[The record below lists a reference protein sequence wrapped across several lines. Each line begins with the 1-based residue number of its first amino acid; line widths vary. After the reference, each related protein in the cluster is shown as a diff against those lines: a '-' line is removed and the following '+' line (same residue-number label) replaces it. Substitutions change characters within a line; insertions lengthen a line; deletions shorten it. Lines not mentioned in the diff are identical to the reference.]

1 MCQFTLPG
9 HGQPELYNLFRWG
22 LMIVLMILYFCYKK
36 FSRCI
41 HGSLLFYSWL
51 KPLTNSGLL
60 YPEISYWTPFLLIL
74 RYFWITSVMFQTEP
88 FTFCITEFCIISVTS
103 RSSYMVSQLP
113 FVLIIPSNYFSL
125 ANLVEMVPFLT
136 VPRLIMLE
144 MNG

>member
-1 MCQFTLPG
+1 MRQFTLPG

-51 KPLTNSGLL
+51 RPLTNSGLL

-74 RYFWITSVMFQTEP
+74 RYFWITSVMLQTEP
-88 FTFCITEFCIISVTS
+88 LAFWITEFCIISVTS